1 MTMTTTS
8 DMTTTTTSDMTMTT
22 TSDMTMTTSSDV
34 DSLAPNWF
42 ERFLEAKSNAGM
54 TSFLIACQNCR
65 DWRIASLA
73 YEPVLTRTVSHRLY
87 KPGSSANNAEF
98 TSIYSVVTNLR

>member
-1 MTMTTTS
+1 MNINLYHLSM
-8 DMTTTTTSDMTMTT
+8 
-22 TSDMTMTTSSDV
+22 V
-34 DSLAPNWF
+34 IVFHYVINKKRGKIILKNW
-42 ERFLEAKSNAGM
+42 LCTPYLLKGG
-54 TSFLIACQNCR
+54 IVCR

-98 TSIYSVVTNLR
+98 TSIYSVVTNVR

>member
-22 TSDMTMTTSSDV
+22 TSDMTMTTTSDV
-34 DSLAPNWF
+34 DSLAPNRF

-54 TSFLIACQNCR
+54 TSFLIACQNK
-65 DWRIASLA
+65 DYARIELLIEAG
-73 YEPVLTRTVSHRLY
+73 
-87 KPGSSANNAEF
+87 GSSPEF
-98 TSIYSVVTNLR
+98 